1 MLLRNVTNLKIDEA
15 LTHLEENAANFGVY
29 IALFAVGLVFLI
41 LMWPIL
47 LCCCSCPH
55 CCPPKFCHKPEDE
68 QYTNCELY
76 WPVVVLILSLGLTI
90 GTSFFGISNII

>member
-1 MLLRNVTNLKIDEA
+1 MLLRNVTNLKLAEA
-15 LTHLEENAANFGVY
+15 LTHLEENLVNFGVY

-41 LMWPIL
+41 IMLPFL
-47 LCCCSCPH
+47 LCCCTCPH
-55 CCPPKFCHKPEDE
+55 CCPLKFCQKPEDE

-90 GTSFFGISNII
+90 SVSFYGISNNI